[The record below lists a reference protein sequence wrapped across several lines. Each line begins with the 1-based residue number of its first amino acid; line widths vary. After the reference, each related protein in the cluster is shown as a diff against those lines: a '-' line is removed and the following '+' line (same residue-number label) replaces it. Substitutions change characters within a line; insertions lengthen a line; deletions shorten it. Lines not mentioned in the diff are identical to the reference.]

1 MIEPGN
7 QDTFSDIIRTATEC
21 LNYGMIFVGEDGEIR
36 DFSPMAM
43 DMLGLRLP
51 EGDSHPEGK
60 LKSGVLFIFLVKTVL
75 NFTPDNF
82 GTVFA

>member
-21 LNYGMIFVGEDGEIR
+21 LNYGMIFVGEDREIR

-60 LKSGVLFIFLVKTVL
+60 LKSGVLFIFLVKTVR
-75 NFTPDNF
+75 NSTPDNF